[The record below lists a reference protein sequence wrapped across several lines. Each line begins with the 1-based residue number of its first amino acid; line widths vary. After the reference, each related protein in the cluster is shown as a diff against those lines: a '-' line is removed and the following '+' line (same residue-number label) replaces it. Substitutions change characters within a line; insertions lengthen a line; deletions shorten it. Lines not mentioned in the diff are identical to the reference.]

1 MANTL
6 PEIIGFD
13 TDIQLT
19 SRPSRTWIIDR
30 NTMQVG
36 YMDEGLEAVRQAVE
50 IALNV
55 DRFRWQIYN
64 TNFGNELNDLIG
76 DDADYIMSEF
86 PRMVDDALSVDD
98 RVIDTADYVSIQTF
112 CVPYLLI
119 LKIFEID
126 HYDVIIIISSV
137 S

>member
-6 PEIIGFD
+6 PDIIGFD

-55 DRFRWQIYN
+55 ERFQWQIYN
-64 TNFGNELNDLIG
+64 TNFGNELEELVG
-76 DDADYIMSEF
+76 DDADYIQSEL

-98 RVIDTADYVSIQTF
+98 RVIDTTDYVFSVNGDSMTVSFTVNTVYGQLTEK
-112 CVPYLLI
+112 LLI
-119 LKIFEID
+119 
-126 HYDVIIIISSV
+126 
-137 S
+137 

>member
-6 PEIIGFD
+6 PDIIGFD

-36 YMDEGLEAVRQAVE
+36 FMDEGLEAVRQAVE

-55 DRFRWQIYN
+55 ERFQWQIYN
-64 TNFGNELNDLIG
+64 TNFGNELEELVG
-76 DDADYIMSEF
+76 DDADYIQSEL
-86 PRMVDDALSVDD
+86 PRMVNDALSVDD
-98 RVIDTADYVSIQTF
+98 RVIDTADYVFSVNGDSMTVSFTVNTVYGQLTEE
-112 CVPYLLI
+112 LLI
-119 LKIFEID
+119 
-126 HYDVIIIISSV
+126 
-137 S
+137 

>member
-6 PEIIGFD
+6 PDIIGFD

-36 YMDEGLEAVRQAVE
+36 FMDEGLEAVRQSVE

-64 TNFGNELNDLIG
+64 TNFGNELEELIG
-76 DDADYIMSEF
+76 DDADYIQSEL

-98 RVIDTADYVSIQTF
+98 RVIDTADYVFSVNGDSMTVSFTVNTVYGQLTEE
-112 CVPYLLI
+112 LLI
-119 LKIFEID
+119 
-126 HYDVIIIISSV
+126 
-137 S
+137 

>member
-1 MANTL
+1 MASTL
-6 PEIIGFD
+6 PDIIGFD

-55 DRFRWQIYN
+55 ERFQWQIYN
-64 TNFGNELNDLIG
+64 TNFGNELEELVG
-76 DDADYIMSEF
+76 DDADYIQSEL
-86 PRMVDDALSVDD
+86 PRMVNDALSVDD
-98 RVIDTADYVSIQTF
+98 RVIDTADYVFSVNGDSMTVSFTVNTVYGQLTEE
-112 CVPYLLI
+112 LLI
-119 LKIFEID
+119 
-126 HYDVIIIISSV
+126 
-137 S
+137 

>member
-6 PEIIGFD
+6 PVIIGFD

-36 YMDEGLEAVRQAVE
+36 FMDEGLEAVRQSVE

-55 DRFRWQIYN
+55 ERFQWQIYN
-64 TNFGNELNDLIG
+64 TNFGNELEELVG
-76 DDADYIMSEF
+76 DDADYIQSEL
-86 PRMVDDALSVDD
+86 PRMVNDALSVDD
-98 RVIDTADYVSIQTF
+98 RVIDTADYVFSVNGDSMTVSFTVNTVYGQLTEE
-112 CVPYLLI
+112 LLI
-119 LKIFEID
+119 
-126 HYDVIIIISSV
+126 
-137 S
+137 

>member
-6 PEIIGFD
+6 PDIIGFD

-30 NTMQVG
+30 KTMQVG

-86 PRMVDDALSVDD
+86 PRMVDDALSVDA
-98 RVIDTADYVSIQTF
+98 RVIDTADYVF
-112 CVPYLLI
+112 N
-119 LKIFEID
+119 ID
-126 HYDVIIIISSV
+126 GDSMTV
-137 S
+137 SFTVNTVFGAFAEEVAL

>member
-6 PEIIGFD
+6 PDIIGFD

-36 YMDEGLEAVRQAVE
+36 FMDEGLEAVRQSVE

-55 DRFRWQIYN
+55 ERFRWQIYN
-64 TNFGNELNDLIG
+64 TNFGNELEELIG
-76 DDADYIMSEF
+76 DDADYIQSEL

-98 RVIDTADYVSIQTF
+98 RVIDTTDYVFSVNGDSMTVSFTVNTVYGQITEE
-112 CVPYLLI
+112 LLI
-119 LKIFEID
+119 
-126 HYDVIIIISSV
+126 
-137 S
+137 

>member
-6 PEIIGFD
+6 PDIIGFD
-13 TDIQLT
+13 TDIQIT

-55 DRFRWQIYN
+55 ERFQWQIYN
-64 TNFGNELNDLIG
+64 TNFGNELEELVG
-76 DDADYIMSEF
+76 DDADYIQSEL
-86 PRMVDDALSVDD
+86 PRMVNDALSVDD
-98 RVIDTADYVSIQTF
+98 RVIDTADYVFSVNGDSMTVSFTVNTVYGQLTEE
-112 CVPYLLI
+112 LLI
-119 LKIFEID
+119 
-126 HYDVIIIISSV
+126 
-137 S
+137 

>member
-6 PEIIGFD
+6 PDTIGFN

-30 NTMQVG
+30 STMQAG

-64 TNFGNELNDLIG
+64 TNFGNELNELIG
-76 DDADYIMSEF
+76 DDADYIQSEF

-98 RVIDTADYVSIQTF
+98 RVIDTADYVFAVKGDSMT
-112 CVPYLLI
+112 
-119 LKIFEID
+119 
-126 HYDVIIIISSV
+126 ISFTV
-137 S
+137 NTVYGALAEEVAL

>member
-6 PEIIGFD
+6 PDIIGFD

-36 YMDEGLEAVRQAVE
+36 FMDESLEAVRQSVE

-55 DRFRWQIYN
+55 ERFQWQIYN
-64 TNFGNELNDLIG
+64 TNFGNELEELVG
-76 DDADYIMSEF
+76 DDADYIQSEL

-98 RVIDTADYVSIQTF
+98 RVIDTTDYVFSVNGDSMTVSFTVNTVYGQLTEE
-112 CVPYLLI
+112 LLI
-119 LKIFEID
+119 
-126 HYDVIIIISSV
+126 
-137 S
+137 

>member
-6 PEIIGFD
+6 PDIIGFD

-64 TNFGNELNDLIG
+64 TNFGNELNELIG
-76 DDADYIMSEF
+76 DDSDYIQSEF
-86 PRMVDDALSVDD
+86 PRMVNDALSVDD
-98 RVIDTADYVSIQTF
+98 RVVDTSDYVFTVNGDSMT
-112 CVPYLLI
+112 
-119 LKIFEID
+119 
-126 HYDVIIIISSV
+126 V
-137 S
+137 SFIVNTVFGQLAEEMAI

>member
-6 PEIIGFD
+6 PDIIGFD

-36 YMDEGLEAVRQAVE
+36 FMDEGLEAVRQSVE

-55 DRFRWQIYN
+55 ERFQWQIYN
-64 TNFGNELNDLIG
+64 TNFGNELEELVG
-76 DDADYIMSEF
+76 DDADYIQSEL
-86 PRMVDDALSVDD
+86 PRMVNDALSVDD
-98 RVIDTADYVSIQTF
+98 RVIDTADYVFSVDGDSMTVSFTVNTVYGQLTEE
-112 CVPYLLI
+112 LLI
-119 LKIFEID
+119 
-126 HYDVIIIISSV
+126 
-137 S
+137 

>member
-6 PEIIGFD
+6 PDIIGFD

-30 NTMQVG
+30 QTMQVA
-36 YMDEGLEAVRQAVE
+36 YMDEGLESVRQAVE

-55 DRFRWQIYN
+55 ERFRWQIYN

-76 DDADYIMSEF
+76 DDADYIKSEF
-86 PRMVDDALSVDD
+86 QRMVDDALSVDD
-98 RVIDTADYVSIQTF
+98 RVIDTSDYTFSVDGDSITITF
-112 CVPYLLI
+112 TVNTVFGQLAEGMAL
-119 LKIFEID
+119 
-126 HYDVIIIISSV
+126 
-137 S
+137 

>member
-6 PEIIGFD
+6 PDIIGFD

-36 YMDEGLEAVRQAVE
+36 FMDEGLEAVRQSVE

-55 DRFRWQIYN
+55 ERFRWQIYN
-64 TNFGNELNDLIG
+64 TNFGNELNELIG
-76 DDADYIMSEF
+76 DDSDYIQSEF
-86 PRMVDDALSVDD
+86 PRMVNDALSVDD
-98 RVIDTADYVSIQTF
+98 RVVDTSDYVFTVNGDSMT
-112 CVPYLLI
+112 
-119 LKIFEID
+119 
-126 HYDVIIIISSV
+126 V
-137 S
+137 SFIVTTVFGQLAEEMAI

>member
-6 PEIIGFD
+6 PDIIGFD

-36 YMDEGLEAVRQAVE
+36 FMDEGLEAVRQSVE

-55 DRFRWQIYN
+55 ERFQWQIYN
-64 TNFGNELNDLIG
+64 TNFGNELEELIG
-76 DDADYIMSEF
+76 DDADYIQSEL

-98 RVIDTADYVSIQTF
+98 RVIDTTDYVFSVNGDSMTVSFTVNTVYGQITEE
-112 CVPYLLI
+112 LLI
-119 LKIFEID
+119 
-126 HYDVIIIISSV
+126 
-137 S
+137 

>member
-36 YMDEGLEAVRQAVE
+36 YMDEGLEAVRQSVE

-55 DRFRWQIYN
+55 ERFQWQIYN
-64 TNFGNELNDLIG
+64 TNFGNELEELVG
-76 DDADYIMSEF
+76 DDADYIQSEL
-86 PRMVDDALSVDD
+86 PRMVNDALSVDD
-98 RVIDTADYVSIQTF
+98 RVIDTADYVFSVNGDSMTVSFTVNTVYGQLTEE
-112 CVPYLLI
+112 LLI
-119 LKIFEID
+119 
-126 HYDVIIIISSV
+126 
-137 S
+137 

>member
-6 PEIIGFD
+6 PDIIGFD

-36 YMDEGLEAVRQAVE
+36 FMDEGLEAVRQSVE

-64 TNFGNELNDLIG
+64 ANFGNELNELIG
-76 DDADYIMSEF
+76 DDSDYIQSEF
-86 PRMVDDALSVDD
+86 PRMVNDALSVDD
-98 RVIDTADYVSIQTF
+98 RVVDTSDYVFTVNGDSMT
-112 CVPYLLI
+112 
-119 LKIFEID
+119 
-126 HYDVIIIISSV
+126 V
-137 S
+137 SFIVNTVFGQLAEEMAI

>member
-6 PEIIGFD
+6 PDIIGFD

-30 NTMQVG
+30 QTMQVS
-36 YMDEGLEAVRQAVE
+36 YMDEGLESVRQAVE

-76 DDADYIMSEF
+76 DDADYIKSEF
-86 PRMVDDALSVDD
+86 QRMVDDALSVDD
-98 RVIDTADYVSIQTF
+98 RVIDTSDYTFSVDGDSITITF
-112 CVPYLLI
+112 TVNTVFGQLAEGMAL
-119 LKIFEID
+119 
-126 HYDVIIIISSV
+126 
-137 S
+137 

>member
-6 PEIIGFD
+6 PDIIGFD

-36 YMDEGLEAVRQAVE
+36 FMDEGLEAVRQSVE

-64 TNFGNELNDLIG
+64 TNFGNELEELIG
-76 DDADYIMSEF
+76 DDADYIQSEL

-98 RVIDTADYVSIQTF
+98 RVIDTTDYVFSVNGDSMTVSFTVNTVYGQLTEE
-112 CVPYLLI
+112 LLI
-119 LKIFEID
+119 
-126 HYDVIIIISSV
+126 
-137 S
+137 

>member
-6 PEIIGFD
+6 PDIIGFD

-19 SRPSRTWIIDR
+19 SRPSKTWIIDR
-30 NTMQVG
+30 QTMQVG

-76 DDADYIMSEF
+76 DDADYIKSEF
-86 PRMVDDALSVDD
+86 QRMVDDALSVDD
-98 RVIDTADYVSIQTF
+98 RVIDTSDYTFSVDGDSITITF
-112 CVPYLLI
+112 TVNTVFGQLAEGMAL
-119 LKIFEID
+119 
-126 HYDVIIIISSV
+126 
-137 S
+137 

>member
-6 PEIIGFD
+6 PDIIGFD
-13 TDIQLT
+13 TDIVLT
-19 SRPSRTWIIDR
+19 SRPSKTWIIDR
-30 NTMQVG
+30 SAMQVG

-98 RVIDTADYVSIQTF
+98 RVIDTADYVF
-112 CVPYLLI
+112 N
-119 LKIFEID
+119 ID
-126 HYDVIIIISSV
+126 GDSMTV
-137 S
+137 SFTVNTVFGAFAEEVAL

>member
-6 PEIIGFD
+6 PDIIGFD

-36 YMDEGLEAVRQAVE
+36 FMDEGLEAVRQSVE

-55 DRFRWQIYN
+55 ERFQWQIYN
-64 TNFGNELNDLIG
+64 TNFGNELEELVG
-76 DDADYIMSEF
+76 DDADYIQSEL

-98 RVIDTADYVSIQTF
+98 RVIDTADYIFSVNGDSMTVSFTVNTVYGQLTEE
-112 CVPYLLI
+112 LLI
-119 LKIFEID
+119 
-126 HYDVIIIISSV
+126 
-137 S
+137 

>member
-6 PEIIGFD
+6 PDIIGFD

-36 YMDEGLEAVRQAVE
+36 FMDEGLEAVRQAVE

-55 DRFRWQIYN
+55 ERFQWQIYN
-64 TNFGNELNDLIG
+64 TNFGNELEELVG
-76 DDADYIMSEF
+76 DDADYIQSEL

-98 RVIDTADYVSIQTF
+98 RVIDTADYVFSVNGDSMTVSFTVNTVYGQLTEE
-112 CVPYLLI
+112 LLI
-119 LKIFEID
+119 
-126 HYDVIIIISSV
+126 
-137 S
+137 

>member
-6 PEIIGFD
+6 PDVIGFD
-13 TDIQLT
+13 TDIVLT
-19 SRPSRTWIIDR
+19 SRPSKTWIIDR
-30 NTMQVG
+30 SAMQVG

-64 TNFGNELNDLIG
+64 TNFGNELKDLIG
-76 DDADYIMSEF
+76 DDADYIQSEF

-98 RVIDTADYVSIQTF
+98 RVIDTTDYIFTVNGDSMAVSFTVNTVF
-112 CVPYLLI
+112 GALAEEVTL
-119 LKIFEID
+119 
-126 HYDVIIIISSV
+126 
-137 S
+137 